1 MQKPRQVEARERL
14 TPSLACLCQ
23 PSWPQSTCPGAGE
36 ALVSILW
43 DVSPGEGG
51 DSREREG
58 VLGEGPRWGNGECAE
73 EGAGVSG
80 IFWGPTIKGLRHP
93 PARREARFWGD
104 SWSLALPPH
113 SQTRKLRHG

>member
-23 PSWPQSTCPGAGE
+23 LSWPQSTCQGAGE

-43 DVSPGEGG
+43 DVRPGGWG

-58 VLGEGPRWGNGECAE
+58 VLGEGPRWGNGE
-73 EGAGVSG
+73 
-80 IFWGPTIKGLRHP
+80 
-93 PARREARFWGD
+93 
-104 SWSLALPPH
+104 
-113 SQTRKLRHG
+113 